1 VIMMALRPQGLLP
14 SRRRSAE
21 IAEHT
26 GSSMGAEVA
35 DPRAAPVEVP
45 K

>member
-1 VIMMALRPQGLLP
+1 MMALRPQGLLP

-21 IAEHT
+21 IREHSS
-26 GSSMGAEVA
+26 GSSLGAEVA
-35 DPRAAPVEVP
+35 DPRDAPVEVP

>member
-1 VIMMALRPQGLLP
+1 MALRPQGLIP

-21 IAEHT
+21 IAEHGS

>member
-1 VIMMALRPQGLLP
+1 MALRPQGLLP

-21 IAEHT
+21 MAEHGA
-26 GSSMGAEVA
+26 GSAMGAEVA
-35 DPRAAPVEVP
+35 NPSAAPVEVP